1 MKRKKILI
9 LVMAVLMFSA
19 CEKKADEI
27 FEITTAESYVVGQDA
42 GYMFQEDFNKAI
54 VAKAEDGYYFLLNDI
69 VYHADKDLNL
79 MALCNKPNCLHALEP
94 DENDKKSCKG
104 YMGNE
109 MGVRISYYN
118 NKVYVMSFED
128 VFKGGS
134 FREEG
139 ILQRRLYSINKDGTS
154 RELMEGFASKQD
166 KALFHRG
173 YIYYSDYRQ
182 EKIEENG
189 EEKII
194 TYVSWNRM
202 NIETGDKEEIKT
214 WDDVS
219 MSEIQEI
226 RGYRNYVYCSTLS
239 NVYVYSVLENSIVN
253 ELRINVS
260 ELPGN
265 ITLNGKMD
273 VDNKPDLEFMD
284 DKLLLRYGTDNHEI
298 FMSDLE
304 GNNISYAFSL
314 QSKWNF
320 VGVDDKYIYEDNR
333 ISDEALKEG
342 KRVLRYFDKDTYEY
356 LGEIKLDGANYRRL
370 GYGDDKY
377 FFFLKEY
384 DEDTFSIMYF
394 EKEDIGTENFEIKEL
409 FRILKVNS

>member
-1 MKRKKILI
+1 M
-9 LVMAVLMFSA
+9 
-19 CEKKADEI
+19 
-27 FEITTAESYVVGQDA
+27 
-42 GYMFQEDFNKAI
+42 
-54 VAKAEDGYYFLLNDI
+54 
-69 VYHADKDLNL
+69 
-79 MALCNKPNCLHALEP
+79 
-94 DENDKKSCKG
+94 
-104 YMGNE
+104 
-109 MGVRISYYN
+109 
-118 NKVYVMSFED
+118 
-128 VFKGGS
+128 
-134 FREEG
+134 
-139 ILQRRLYSINKDGTS
+139 
-154 RELMEGFASKQD
+154 
-166 KALFHRG
+166 
-173 YIYYSDYRQ
+173 
-182 EKIEENG
+182 
-189 EEKII
+189 
-194 TYVSWNRM
+194 
-202 NIETGDKEEIKT
+202 
-214 WDDVS
+214 
-219 MSEIQEI
+219 
-226 RGYRNYVYCSTLS
+226 YCSTLS

-298 FMSDLE
+298 FISDLE

-394 EKEDIGTENFEIKEL
+394 EKEDIGTDNFEIKEL